1 MTIREMERKK
11 RRATRIFGGGILGI
25 AALIG
30 LLAWVGL
37 LPIETLLAV
46 LFLAALGAYDLFRQ
60 LP

>member
-11 RRATRIFGGGILGI
+11 RRSTRIFGGGVLGI

-30 LLAWVGL
+30 VLAWAGL
-37 LPIETLLAV
+37 L
-46 LFLAALGAYDLFRQ
+46 DLFRQ

>member
-11 RRATRIFGGGILGI
+11 RRATRIFGGGVLGI

-37 LPIETLLAV
+37 LPIEALLAV